1 VIRRAVVWAVIGL
14 LVFML
19 IATLVVEPAAGAA
32 LGGADGA

>member
-32 LGGADGA
+32 LRGADGA